1 MLLVMLLGAMN
12 YSNSMAFMLTFLLAG
27 LGLLCM
33 HHTHANLANLQMR
46 AGVMQP
52 VFAGETAHVEIRI
65 DNPSAQTR
73 LSIGLSWPRQD
84 VGMTAMTDV
93 QALQGELLRLPL
105 PAPRRGWLRAGVFS
119 VSTEYPLGL
128 FHAWTWA
135 ELDITTRS
143 EEHTSELQSLMRIS
157 YAVFCLK
164 KKNQT
169 NTETKHQIQ
178 QCKIQ

>member
-1 MLLVMLLGAMN
+1 
-12 YSNSMAFMLTFLLAG
+12 
-27 LGLLCM
+27 
-33 HHTHANLANLQMR
+33 MR
-46 AGVMQP
+46 ISDWSSDVCSS
-52 VFAGETAHVEIRI
+52 
-65 DNPSAQTR
+65 D
-73 LSIGLSWPRQD
+73 LSIGLSWPRAD
-84 VGMTAMTDV
+84 INMTATADV
-93 QALQGELLRLPL
+93 LALQSEQRSLAL
-105 PAPRRGWLRAGVFS
+105 PATRRGWLRAGVFS